1 MWDSL
6 KLTLYSRHLYLS
18 NTLLSIE
25 RKSYLLKIQIW
36 IWGKI
41 HPFSS
46 YFIVVILKACRPF
59 LFVSLSE
66 YFFSRQYMA
75 ILQTVQEM
83 CVTLTL
89 LFPVFFLVGEIQ
101 VQKKTLCTKNFFWTK
116 DKPLKNMW
124 QKTSTKKGS

>member
-1 MWDSL
+1 
-6 KLTLYSRHLYLS
+6 
-18 NTLLSIE
+18 
-25 RKSYLLKIQIW
+25 
-36 IWGKI
+36 
-41 HPFSS
+41 
-46 YFIVVILKACRPF
+46 
-59 LFVSLSE
+59 
-66 YFFSRQYMA
+66 MA